1 VNTDDMSLTAD
12 TIQRYDQDEPGSE
25 ATETA
30 TFGLGCFWGPDAQFG
45 ALAGVVRTRVGYAGG
60 ETTDPTY
67 RELGDH
73 TEVVQVDYLPGERS
87 FGDLLELAFHSHD
100 PHHKVRKRQYQSIVF
115 TDTDS
120 QREAL
125 TQYLDAN
132 GIDAGEIE
140 TRLETLDAFYPAEP
154 YHQKYNLH
162 SKRWIT
168 DAFEAAGYGET
179 DIRESPAAATLNG
192 YAAGHDIP
200 TSDGLGV
207 ASSWQP

>member
-1 VNTDDMSLTAD
+1 MSLTAD
-12 TIQRYDQDEPGSE
+12 AIQRYDQNAPGSE

-60 ETTDPTY
+60 ETADPTY
-67 RELGDH
+67 EDLGDH
-73 TEVVQVDYLPGERS
+73 TEVVQVDYLSEKRS
-87 FGDLLELAFHSHD
+87 FSDLLELAFRSHD
-100 PHHKVRKRQYQSIVF
+100 PHHRVAKRQYQSIVF
-115 TDTDS
+115 TDTER
-120 QREAL
+120 QRDAL
-125 TQYLDAN
+125 AQYLDVN
-132 GIDAGEIE
+132 GIDREEIE
-140 TRLETLDAFYPAEP
+140 TRLEALDTVYPAEP

-179 DIRESPAAATLNG
+179 EIRESPAAAALNG

-200 TSDGLGV
+200 DPDRLGV

>member
-1 VNTDDMSLTAD
+1 VTIDDMSLTAD
-12 TIQRYDQDEPGSE
+12 AIQRYDQRAPDSE

-60 ETTDPTY
+60 ETPDPTY

-73 TEVVQVDYLPGERS
+73 TEVVQVDYLPAERS
-87 FGDLLELAFHSHD
+87 FADLLELAFRSHD
-100 PHHKVRKRQYQSIVF
+100 PHHRVRKRQYQSIVF
-115 TDTDS
+115 TDTAR
-120 QREAL
+120 QREGLAR
-125 TQYLDAN
+125 YLDAN
-132 GIDAGEIE
+132 GIDAEEIE
-140 TRLETLDAFYPAEP
+140 TRLETLEAFSPAEQ

-162 SKRWIT
+162 SKRWVT

-200 TSDGLGV
+200 DSDDLGV